1 MAHLLRIDS
10 SPRGDRS
17 VSRSLTQYF
26 VGEWQSKYSDDTVTY
41 RDIGHN
47 PPPFVTENY
56 IAASFSDPSSHT
68 PEQAEAIRPSN
79 ELVDEFL
86 AADYYVIGVPM
97 YNFGVPAVFKAYID
111 QIVRVGRTFAI
122 DEQGYKGLVHGKKL
136 LAIVSQGGIYAE
148 GSPAQSYD
156 MQVPYL
162 KLIFGFM
169 GIMDVTVV
177 AADNL
182 MGGDDA
188 REQSLAAAKAAL
200 QNVIVQWSAND
211 SCLGVILRL

>member
-1 MAHLLRIDS
+1 MAHLLHIDS

-17 VSRSLTQYF
+17 VSRGLTQEF
-26 VGEWQSKYSDDTVTY
+26 VREWTSKHPDSAVAY
-41 RDIGHN
+41 RDLGHN
-47 PPPFVTENY
+47 PLPFVTEPQ
-56 IAASFSDPSSHT
+56 IAAAFSDPSTYT
-68 PEQAEAIRPSN
+68 PEQAAAIRLSN

-86 AADYYVIGVPM
+86 AADYYVMGVPM

-136 LAIVSQGGIYAE
+136 LAIVSQGGSYAE

-169 GIMDVTVV
+169 GITDVAIV

-182 MGGDDA
+182 MGSDDA
-188 REQSLAAAKAAL
+188 RGQSLAEAKTAMQDVLA
-200 QNVIVQWSAND
+200 QWSA
-211 SCLGVILRL
+211 S

>member
-1 MAHLLRIDS
+1 MAHLLHIDS

-17 VSRSLTQYF
+17 ISRSLTQQF
-26 VGEWQSKYSDDTVTY
+26 VSEWQSKHSGDTVTY
-41 RDIGHN
+41 RDLGHN
-47 PPPFVTENY
+47 PPPFVTENH

-111 QIVRVGRTFAI
+111 QIVRVGRTFTV

-136 LAIVSQGGIYAE
+136 LAIVSQGGSYPE
-148 GSPAQSYD
+148 GSPAQAYD

-169 GIMDVTVV
+169 GITDVSIV

-182 MGGDDA
+182 MGDDA
-188 REQSLAAAKAAL
+188 TRDQSLANAKTAM
-200 QNVIVQWSAND
+200 QSVIMQWSA
-211 SCLGVILRL
+211 S